1 MFIALT
7 LFFVRFGIMCILF
20 PDDFFYITVFFCLFT
35 DCAALYFF
43 LFLLFFF
50 FSSRRRH
57 TRCALVTG
65 IQTCALPI
73 WADAGDVLEPAAA
86 ACLLPAA
93 AVAGD
98 REAVGLVAH
107 LLDQLQ
113 AGGCGTGMQLPGRL
127 PADARQQQGL
137 VARSEEHT
145 SELQSLMR
153 ISYAVFCLKKKKIK
167 TIN

>member
-1 MFIALT
+1 MLEQ
-7 LFFVRFGIMCILF
+7 
-20 PDDFFYITVFFCLFT
+20 
-35 DCAALYFF
+35 
-43 LFLLFFF
+43 
-50 FSSRRRH
+50 
-57 TRCALVTG
+57 TG
-65 IQTCALPI
+65 APAR
-73 WADAGDVLEPAAA
+73 ADAGDVLEPAAA

-137 VARSEEHT
+137 VAGPARSEEHT

-153 ISYAVFCLKKKKIK
+153 ISYAVFCLQKKKQ
-167 TIN
+167 NRDNGES